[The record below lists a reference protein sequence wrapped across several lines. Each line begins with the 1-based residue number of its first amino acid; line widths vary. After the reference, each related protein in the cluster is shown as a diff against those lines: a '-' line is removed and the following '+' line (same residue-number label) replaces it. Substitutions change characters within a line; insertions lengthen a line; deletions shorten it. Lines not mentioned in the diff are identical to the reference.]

1 MTTPEKTENIPV
13 TQLKQVLKSSSED
26 ALMRFMNSYAIG
38 VGADVFI
45 SLMNEPNQRFNFFVA
60 IAKTYSADW
69 QKAAEYLKE

>member
-1 MTTPEKTENIPV
+1 MTTPEKSENVPV

-26 ALMRFMNSYAIG
+26 ALMRFMHGYAIG

-45 SLMNEPNQRFNFFVA
+45 SLMSEPNQRFELFVA
-60 IAKTYSADW
+60 IAKTYPADW

>member
-26 ALMRFMNSYAIG
+26 ALTRFMHGYAIG

-45 SLMNEPNQRFNFFVA
+45 SLMNEPNQRFEFLVA
-60 IAKTYSADW
+60 IAKTYQADW
-69 QKAAEYLKE
+69 QKAVEYLKE